1 MNPERKHFLKSLL
14 IPLLFVLLLWLI
26 KALET
31 LANIRLSNLGI
42 FPQQLAGLPGIITS
56 PLIHGD
62 LNHLYSNSVP
72 LLALGTGSIYFFRK
86 HAYYIFFIVYFLTG
100 AFVWLW
106 ARPVWHIGASGIIYA
121 LASFLLFSGVMR
133 RFPAML
139 AVSLLVI
146 FLYGGMVWG
155 LLPVQPGVSWE
166 SHLAG
171 AVSGFFA
178 AILFRN
184 KGPKLKPYDWEK
196 EEQNENA
203 GQEENQVW
211 NLETYN
217 VPPPV
222 KRDFED
228 NI

>member
-1 MNPERKHFLKSLL
+1 M
-14 IPLLFVLLLWLI
+14 I
-26 KALET
+26 KGIEI
-31 LANIRLSNLGI
+31 LAHVSFSNLGI
-42 FPQQLAGLPGIITS
+42 FPHTIQGLLGIITA

-86 HAYYIFFIVYFLTG
+86 HALYIFLIIYLLTG
-100 AFVWLW
+100 LLVWLL
-106 ARPVWHIGASGIIYA
+106 ARPVWHIGASGIIYG
-121 LASFLLFSGVMR
+121 LAAFLLFSGVMR

-171 AVSGFFA
+171 AVAGFLS
-178 AILFRN
+178 AIIFRN

-196 EEQNENA
+196 EDDKSNQ
-203 GQEENQVW
+203 QESRDWDLNS
-211 NLETYN
+211 YN
-217 VPPPV
+217 IPPPI
-222 KRDFED
+222 KSEFED
-228 NI
+228 